1 MVEQWP
7 VAPLIRVRFPLAT
20 PLCLSLYYSAIILK
34 LMNYFLIVIFFAG
47 ILQDFLFTLSLR
59 YVSKEIPHKAAIMAF
74 FDNAV
79 SVGVIYSIIKKL
91 DDERTL
97 FAIII
102 YSLGIAT
109 GTYLAMK
116 LKINRSN

>member
-1 MVEQWP
+1 M
-7 VAPLIRVRFPLAT
+7 
-20 PLCLSLYYSAIILK
+20 Y
-34 LMNYFLIVIFFAG
+34 YFLVIIFFAG

-59 YVSKEIPHKAAIMAF
+59 YVSKEIPAKAATVAF

-79 SVGVIYSIIKKL
+79 SVGVLYNIIKKL
-91 DDERTL
+91 DDDRTWL
-97 FAIII
+97 AIIV

-116 LKINRSN
+116 LKLNRD